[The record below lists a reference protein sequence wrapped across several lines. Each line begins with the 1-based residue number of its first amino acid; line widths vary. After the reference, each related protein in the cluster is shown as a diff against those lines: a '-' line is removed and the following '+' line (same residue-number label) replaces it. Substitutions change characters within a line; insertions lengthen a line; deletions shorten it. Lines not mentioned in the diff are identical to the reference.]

1 MIKALYDGENTYF
14 FIHVDAK
21 CNQMILNQQ
30 FLYIVKVMFSLLSI
44 DIGYNGEDL
53 IKLDTNKNY
62 SNLA

>member
-1 MIKALYDGENTYF
+1 
-14 FIHVDAK
+14 
-21 CNQMILNQQ
+21 MILNQQ